1 MVVGTVAE
9 AFKKGILSDSQ
20 TNSKNQPKKHT
31 KKGRDTP

>member
-9 AFKKGILSDSQ
+9 ASEMVILSDSQ

-31 KKGRDTP
+31 KKGCDTP